1 MLRQTDP
8 EFIYYNSHAISTQ
21 NYSQGQKD
29 DAVARISED
38 RTTAI
43 IPDISKYD
51 LSIVRFDAVGL
62 KDIPIFIP
70 MIETGQ
76 SDPNKTVYRCTMS
89 VRISDGASG
98 FQSFTATENL
108 TFFPQL
114 LGLEQPTPPI
124 LRPEYSNEY
133 YYVYSI
139 DHVSKLLDKLFFEV
153 YNDLQQQI
161 DNFANEPITLVP
173 RPPQVQFDTN
183 TKKYKIYFDK
193 RGYGK
198 TTVPSGSDAFF
209 DIWFNSN
216 LYNLVSNFSGY
227 FNENIVEDTKY
238 FKFDF
243 YQHLG
248 TQYETINSIEY
259 IVMEQ
264 ENESLQLWSPAANIV
279 FTTDLIPSLSEQVN
293 ISNLSGTSIERVG
306 NNNDTENILTDI
318 ALPLDNPFDVQN
330 ISYVPSAEY
339 RMINL
344 NNSAGRQLKNINF
357 SLLWRNKYNG
367 ALVPVKL
374 SGGSYFSV
382 KLMFRHKSQR

>member
-21 NYSQGQKD
+21 NYSKGQKE

-76 SDPNKTVYRCTMS
+76 SDPNKTVYRCTMN
-89 VRISDGASG
+89 VRISDGSG
-98 FQSFTATENL
+98 GVQSFTATENL
-108 TFFPQL
+108 IFFPQL
-114 LGLEQPTPPI
+114 LGLEQPTPPTI
-124 LRPEYSNEY
+124 RPEYSNEY
-133 YYVYSI
+133 YYVYTI
-139 DHVSKLLDKLFFEV
+139 DHMNKLLDKCFLSV
-153 YNDLQQQI
+153 VNALQQQI
-161 DNFANEPITLVP
+161 NLFAVEPITINQV
-173 RPPQVQFDTN
+173 PPQVQFNKN
-183 TKKYKIYFDK
+183 TGKFKLYFDK
-193 RGYGK
+193 RGFGK
-198 TTVPSGSDAFF
+198 FGIPSGSDAFF

-227 FNENIVEDTKY
+227 FYEDIVEDTRY

-243 YQHLG
+243 YKHLG
-248 TQYETINSIEY
+248 TQYETIDSIEY

-264 ENESLQLWSPAANIV
+264 ENKSLELWSPAANIV

-293 ISNLSGTSIERVG
+293 ISNLTGTSIDRVG

-318 ALPLDNPFDVQN
+318 ALPLDNPFDVQT

-357 SLLWRNKYNG
+357 SLFWRNKYNG